1 MLDVLQSSLTF
12 GILPISWLCIFPHAA
27 LAGQVLL
34 SGFRQ
39 LRMIQAQT
47 EQCVPA
53 QDSAR
58 PLPANAG
65 NDDDN
70 L

>member
-39 LRMIQAQT
+39 LHMIR
-47 EQCVPA
+47 CVPA

-58 PLPANAG
+58 PLPADAG